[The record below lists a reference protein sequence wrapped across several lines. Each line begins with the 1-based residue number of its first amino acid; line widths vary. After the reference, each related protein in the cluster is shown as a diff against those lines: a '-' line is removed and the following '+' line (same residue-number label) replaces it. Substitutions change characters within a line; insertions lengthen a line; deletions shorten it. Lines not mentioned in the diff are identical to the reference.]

1 MNEGQFGTK
10 KLTIH
15 GVELWWICR
24 KTNGRLV
31 PYADI
36 FAPTGY
42 GFKNRAKAEQAAQRI
57 EEQLTTTTKIHE
69 EANNA

>member
-1 MNEGQFGTK
+1 MNEGHFGTK
-10 KLTIH
+10 KLTLH

-36 FAPTGY
+36 LAPTGY
-42 GFKNRAKAEQAAQRI
+42 GFKNRAKAERAAQGI
-57 EEQLTTTTKIHE
+57 EERLQQTAQKSE
-69 EANNA
+69 GSNA